1 MRLNFLCAYH
11 RRSLWEQPRNAKNL
25 WQEYELRLREYPLK
39 SEPSPLDVKLAGSAL
54 EAASIYLASRDA
66 IDPQLLARYSES
78 ALTLIRM
85 LSRLTQSRL
94 AIIVLAGTAATLK
107 QIATQNQEPAAS
119 RFACRRLTQ
128 EGLRVIKE
136 SDENT
141 FKRHWETS
149 RASDLHA

>member
-25 WQEYELRLREYPLK
+25 WQEYELRLREHPLGN
-39 SEPSPLDVKLAGSAL
+39 EPSPRDVKLAGSAL
-54 EAASIYLASRDA
+54 EAANIYLASKEA
-66 IDPQLLARYSES
+66 IDPHLLARYSES

-85 LSRLTQSRL
+85 LSRLTQPRL
-94 AIIVLAGTAATLK
+94 ATIVLAGTSAMIE
-107 QIATQNQEPAAS
+107 QIATLDQELAAS
-119 RFACRRLTQ
+119 RFAYRRLTH

-141 FKRHWETS
+141 FRRHWETL
-149 RASDLHA
+149 RARDLHA